1 MTPHSF
7 PDANWLLVF
16 VLWVRPIF
24 RSWNFLLLMLQSGKG
39 FEVRDVLQRSFRI
52 NVNVSGQM
60 ALPMTASML
69 KGHYAYFRGCVCHQ
83 RQHPFFRWHFIT
95 HGKGMNTVEIHLN
108 LDLGKSLNHI
118 FHHPTHLQVFIPP
131 FLFDES
137 LWRIYPFPSF
147 PTCHQKQKSDWRI
160 WGTEIPSLDQRYF
173 FLVRVSFSS
182 KENLVRNWFPG
193 TNKHRDDVSE
203 KNGNDVQ
210 YQIDIHR
217 CVEHVKHLRLWQ
229 LDRANTGTHLRC
241 DHQTWLGEKTLVSK
255 TVLAVKMFV
264 KFLAEMSGIV
274 PQNFPKAIP
283 WTPNRPS
290 VFIWPWLF
298 NPKSSCAQTGD
309 SGWHAQMTICWTF
322 QA

>member
-108 LDLGKSLNHI
+108 LDPGKSLNHI

-131 FLFDES
+131 LFVWWISMDN
-137 LWRIYPFPSF
+137 LSF
-147 PTCHQKQKSDWRI
+147 PILSQMPPE
-160 WGTEIPSLDQRYF
+160 TEIRLEDLRTHIPSLDQCYF

-182 KENLVRNWFPG
+182 KKNLGQKLVSG
-193 TNKHRDDVSE
+193 KKKHRDDVSE
-203 KNGNDVQ
+203 KNGNDVP
-210 YQIDIHR
+210 
-217 CVEHVKHLRLWQ
+217 
-229 LDRANTGTHLRC
+229 DRY
-241 DHQTWLGEKTLVSK
+241 
-255 TVLAVKMFV
+255 
-264 KFLAEMSGIV
+264 
-274 PQNFPKAIP
+274 P
-283 WTPNRPS
+283 
-290 VFIWPWLF
+290 
-298 NPKSSCAQTGD
+298 
-309 SGWHAQMTICWTF
+309 
-322 QA
+322 